1 MAARATA
8 GHPLRVHSH
17 QPETHVSALVAANS
31 EKFSRDE
38 FAVVLSQEVLL
49 DCPLCYEAVHE
60 ARLRLALATD
70 AADCLALLVGH
81 IKNQKLTLMFG
92 KKVSIFQK

>member
-17 QPETHVSALVAANS
+17 QPETHASALVAANS

-60 ARLRLALATD
+60 ARLRLALAAD
-70 AADCLALLVGH
+70 AADCLA
-81 IKNQKLTLMFG
+81 
-92 KKVSIFQK
+92 